1 MNHQSSLEQILCLR
15 ALDPELKAH
24 CRTMNADFDWKKLSF
39 VLEGKGL
46 MQEEALELAQSK
58 ASSAYKKS
66 QVSAFELF
74 KSNLEQD
81 QLLRRRYV
89 QSAVG
94 DESRARAAIVEF
106 LEVGGGVALISWGI
120 FEITC

>member
-1 MNHQSSLEQILCLR
+1 
-15 ALDPELKAH
+15 
-24 CRTMNADFDWKKLSF
+24 MNADFDWKKLSF
-39 VLEGKGL
+39 ALEGKGL

-106 LEVGGGVALISWGI
+106 LEVGGGCID
-120 FEITC
+120 

>member
-1 MNHQSSLEQILCLR
+1 MN
-15 ALDPELKAH
+15 P
-24 CRTMNADFDWKKLSF
+24 DFEWKKLSF

-66 QVSAFELF
+66 LVSAFELF

-89 QSAVG
+89 QAAVG
-94 DESRARAAIVEF
+94 DESRARAAIVDS
-106 LEVGGGVALISWGI
+106 LEAGVLHLNIGCIVETDLMEKRFKKDTGPGRKCMALLGS
-120 FEITC
+120 